1 MGQDA
6 TASCPGQG
14 QFAVVVC
21 IVSCINLWAGN
32 PLWNVRISGQM
43 IAFVLLR
50 VLLVLLLVAAN
61 AFFAA
66 AEFALVSVRDTR
78 IQQLIDA
85 RRIGAR
91 ILQRLHRRL
100 DEVVNGVQLGVTV
113 VSLTLGWIGEPM
125 VAHFVES
132 FQFLQRVPHAMVY
145 AHTIAIVIAFG
156 LITFMHVILGE
167 LVPKSLALQRAEQV
181 ALAVAAPMDVFLT
194 LTRPVTFIM
203 GKSAGY
209 VLRIFG
215 LRKMRQGPVHSPDEV
230 KLIVSAS
237 RELGQIAQ
245 AQEEMVHHAL
255 ELENITA
262 REVMVP
268 RPDIFSLPG
277 DLTLQEALDHVV
289 EEQHSRVPVYDPK
302 SGPEHIIGVLYA
314 KDLMRWVLRLTAR
327 PLHPMPA
334 RGPDVRI
341 GDMKIGETTI
351 GEMKI
356 SQMMHD
362 ALVVPETKPLSEL
375 LDEFKERKRHM
386 AIVVDEFGST
396 AGLITVEDILEQLVG
411 EIEDEFDVV
420 PHQPS
425 ALGESKSLV
434 LDGTVGLR
442 DLESQ
447 YDLLLPRDAG
457 FETLAGFMLSR
468 LQKIP
473 AIGDSCYY
481 GGRRFTV
488 QEMDGYRISR
498 VKIEDVQP
506 VAVQAG
512 A

>member
-1 MGQDA
+1 
-6 TASCPGQG
+6 
-14 QFAVVVC
+14 
-21 IVSCINLWAGN
+21 
-32 PLWNVRISGQM
+32 M

-50 VLLVLLLVAAN
+50 VLLIVFLVAAN

-78 IQQLIDA
+78 IQQLIDT

-91 ILQRLHRRL
+91 IVQRLHRNL

-125 VAHFVES
+125 VARFVES
-132 FQFLQRVPHAMVY
+132 FRFLHEVPHAMVY

-156 LITFMHVILGE
+156 LITAMHVILGE

-181 ALAVAAPMDVFLT
+181 ALAVSGPMEVFLT
-194 LTRPVTFIM
+194 LTRPLIFIM
-203 GKSAGY
+203 SKAAGT
-209 VLRIFG
+209 VLRVFG
-215 LRKMRQGPVHSPDEV
+215 LRKMRQGPVHSADEV

-237 RELGQIAQ
+237 KELGQIGAS
-245 AQEEMVHHAL
+245 QEAMVHHAL

-277 DLTLQEALDHVV
+277 DLTLPEAIDRVV
-289 EEQHSRVPVYDPK
+289 EEQHSRIPVYDPK
-302 SGPEHIIGVLYA
+302 SGPEHITGILYA
-314 KDLMRWVLRLTAR
+314 KDLMRWAGSRLTAR
-327 PLHPMPA
+327 PLQSVPP
-334 RGPDVRI
+334 RI
-341 GDMKIGETTI
+341 T
-351 GEMKI
+351 EMKV
-356 SQMMHD
+356 SQIMHD

-375 LDEFKERKRHM
+375 LEEFRERKRHM

-420 PHQPS
+420 IQHV
-425 ALGESKSLV
+425 AHFGESKMLL
-434 LDGTVGLR
+434 LDGTMGLR

-457 FETLAGFMLSR
+457 FETLAGFLLSR

-473 AIGDSCYY
+473 EVGDNCYY

-488 QEMDGYRISR
+488 EEMDGHRIAR
-498 VKIEDVQP
+498 VRIEDAQP
-506 VAVQAG
+506 AAAQAG
-512 A
+512 D